1 MTDAHK
7 ALIRILARQAVR
19 EYLAGKP
26 APLSENRPTR
36 TNRPVPSLAEK
47 K

>member
-1 MTDAHK
+1 MNSAHIS
-7 ALIRILARQAVR
+7 LIRILAKQAVR

-26 APLSENRPTR
+26 APLSENRPIR